1 MSTTVDLIAQL
12 KAELKAAGV
21 TYAMVAK
28 RLGMAESSVKRM
40 FSKEGDMP
48 VSRVDD
54 ICRIINLDFADL
66 ARRVADSAPL
76 MLELTLAQEKA
87 VVADRTLLVVAICVM
102 SQAQAEE
109 ILATYDLTEA
119 KLVKALAQLDRIGI
133 IDLRPGNRYRLKV
146 AKGFRWLPHGPVMA
160 FFRKEVLH
168 DYFAGGFDG
177 ESEMLMVVHGE
188 IGRGLANSFRERL
201 MRVGQD
207 FSNQH
212 LADQKLPPDQR
223 RPYTIVI
230 GMRSWLMAAMADM
243 HRRKR

>member
-1 MSTTVDLIAQL
+1 
-12 KAELKAAGV
+12 
-21 TYAMVAK
+21 
-28 RLGMAESSVKRM
+28 
-40 FSKEGDMP
+40 
-48 VSRVDD
+48 
-54 ICRIINLDFADL
+54 
-66 ARRVADSAPL
+66 

-87 VVADRTLLVVAICVM
+87 VVADRTLLVVAICVI
-102 SQAQAEE
+102 SQVPAAE

-119 KLVKALAQLDRIGI
+119 KLVKALTQLDRIGI

-146 AKGFRWLPHGPVMA
+146 AKGFRWLPQGPVME
-160 FFRKEVLH
+160 FFRREVLD

-230 GMRSWLMAAMADM
+230 GMRSWLMAALADM
-243 HRRKR
+243 QRRQPGAAPAAGKPGGRR